1 MSIHNARTYAA
12 CRIGSLLNGRK
23 IGGSMRNCKLIGNIA
38 AAIALVLVA
47 CILLCACGKTEKFTV
62 IFQDYDGT
70 VLKTETVRSGEAAS
84 APQDP
89 QRDGYIFVG
98 WDKDFS
104 AIKKDLTVIAEYV
117 RITDTLFTVETVTVA
132 SEAQAAE
139 VSISVSNNPGILGM
153 VFSVSYDESVLS
165 LKECQNGVALSAL
178 VFQPPSGYDSGCN
191 FVWYGSET
199 GEVTDGEIL
208 KLVFSVADDAP
219 AGTYPIT
226 LSWNDHDIYDAN
238 CDLLQPTAQAGSI
251 TVTD

>member
-1 MSIHNARTYAA
+1 MQK
-12 CRIGSLLNGRK
+12 RITIQKLL
-23 IGGSMRNCKLIGNIA
+23 
-38 AAIALVLVA
+38 V
-47 CILLCACGKTEKFTV
+47 ILLAMCLILVGCGKGGKEAAEPTHFTV

-70 VLKTETVRSGEAAS
+70 ELKRETVSAGEAAT
-84 APQDP
+84 APEDP
-89 QRDGYIFVG
+89 YREGYIFAG
-98 WDKDFS
+98 WNKDFS
-104 AIKKDLTVIAEYV
+104 AIYEDKTVTAEYIC
-117 RITDTLFTVETVTVA
+117 ITDAVITVENVT
-132 SEAQAAE
+132 AQAGIDNVY

-153 VFSVSYDESVLS
+153 VFSVEYDEQVMTLVD
-165 LKECQNGVALSAL
+165 CMNGKTLPALT
-178 VFQPPSGYDSGCN
+178 FQPPSGYDSGCN